1 MNNGNKVNV
10 ENFNH
15 FEDNKIMYSK
25 NAAGGPFQK
34 AKNTLPIIR
43 ENERCDNRN

>member
-10 ENFNH
+10 ENFNQ
-15 FEDNKIMYSK
+15 FEDNKIVYSK
-25 NAAGGPFQK
+25 NVVGPFQK

-43 ENERCDNRN
+43 ENQKYDNKN